1 MYVCGSENEK
11 HHVMCAGLLSFET
24 KQESTYFY
32 IHVLNHSQNIHTT
45 EKRELIM
52 TWYAAVNASILS
64 WLQGLIYI
72 NCPLRVPYNLLII
85 FPLTASYYPTVVV
98 NIGLN

>member
-52 TWYAAVNASILS
+52 T
-64 WLQGLIYI
+64 
-72 NCPLRVPYNLLII
+72 
-85 FPLTASYYPTVVV
+85 
-98 NIGLN
+98 